1 VFGVRRDAAAC
12 VIHLYQTDLI
22 ALDRAFPPRD
32 PSRSKCSDPA
42 ARSEQIPHAG
52 GLDTCAQ
59 NGAPHR
65 RNGGQQLNCV
75 TCGDQI
81 LPERA
86 ELGFKYCTK
95 RKCVHENREGLSVVE
110 IGQHKT
116 NAEYVIL
123 GGASGEQA
131 LKDVRE
137 GKYRRDPVVV
147 KRESRRTHFDVLKRQ
162 FSQPRTKKD
171 PADRVKFVQA
181 LHDQGYG
188 VEDILEKG
196 AYMNLTRSEVVR
208 YMSGHRPRGA
218 RG

>member
-1 VFGVRRDAAAC
+1 VR
-12 VIHLYQTDLI
+12 
-22 ALDRAFPPRD
+22 P
-32 PSRSKCSDPA
+32 
-42 ARSEQIPHAG
+42 EW
-52 GLDTCAQ
+52 
-59 NGAPHR
+59 GADR
-65 RNGGQQLNCV
+65 RNGGQELNCV

-86 ELGFKYCTK
+86 ELGFKYCTR
-95 RKCVHENREGLSVVE
+95 RKCVYENREGLTVVE

-147 KRESRRTHFDVLKRQ
+147 KRESQRTHFDVQKRQ
-162 FSQPRTKKD
+162 FAQPRIGKY

-196 AYMNLTRSEVVR
+196 AHMNLTRSEVVR
-208 YMSGHRPRGA
+208 YMSGHRPRSA